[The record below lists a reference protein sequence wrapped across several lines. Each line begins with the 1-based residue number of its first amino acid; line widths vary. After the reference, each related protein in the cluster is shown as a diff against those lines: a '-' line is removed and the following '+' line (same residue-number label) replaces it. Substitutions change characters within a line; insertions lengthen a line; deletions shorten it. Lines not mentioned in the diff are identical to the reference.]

1 MLVLNASLAA
11 LVPGE
16 KRYGSGAR
24 SLWWLAANVATLA
37 WYGEVRMKVIGSS
50 GEVRRDSWE
59 AELQDLGAPPPVDSR
74 ILRSSA
80 KTHKIFMTF
89 HGFAIVCF

>member
-1 MLVLNASLAA
+1 
-11 LVPGE
+11 
-16 KRYGSGAR
+16 
-24 SLWWLAANVATLA
+24 
-37 WYGEVRMKVIGSS
+37 MKVIGSS